1 MITVCVASY
10 NYLVHLRLHVHASI
24 RNYMFMRQCG
34 FFFFVRVIQARAP
47 LARPFSAPK
56 FSRVFPST
64 HSLGFV
70 QMRTPVYKTEG
81 GQGFSSY
88 SIKGIGYRRRIGCR
102 RLYDA

>member
-1 MITVCVASY
+1 MITVCVVSY
-10 NYLVHLRLHVHASI
+10 NCMVHLRLHVHASI
-24 RNYMFMRQCG
+24 RNYMRQCF

-47 LARPFSAPK
+47 LARAFSAPK
-56 FSRVFPST
+56 FSREFPST

-70 QMRTPVYKTEG
+70 QVRKLVYKTEG

-88 SIKGIGYRRRIGCR
+88 SIKGIGYHGRIGCH